1 MIGFINTAKIN
12 KEASKIA
19 KKLDI
24 DNRVDKYIESNAF
37 ITLKDHKPEFM
48 SRLPCRLINP
58 AKSNLGK
65 VSKVILEN
73 MVRQIRTKTGS
84 NQWKNSQDVI
94 EWFSDLKDKKSLVF
108 FKFDINSFY
117 PSISETLFN
126 EAINW
131 SVNLCQTTAEKLEI
145 IKNARK
151 SFLFHENEPWVKKN
165 GSSSNGCLRR
175 R

>member
-1 MIGFINTAKIN
+1 MYAKYCPIILLYKVPVKEYKNLLKTNITSEYKKSSVDMVAKIN

-94 EWFSDLKDKKSLVF
+94 EWFSNLEDKKSLVF

-131 SVNLCQTTAEKLEI
+131 SVN
-145 IKNARK
+145 
-151 SFLFHENEPWVKKN
+151 
-165 GSSSNGCLRR
+165 
-175 R
+175 